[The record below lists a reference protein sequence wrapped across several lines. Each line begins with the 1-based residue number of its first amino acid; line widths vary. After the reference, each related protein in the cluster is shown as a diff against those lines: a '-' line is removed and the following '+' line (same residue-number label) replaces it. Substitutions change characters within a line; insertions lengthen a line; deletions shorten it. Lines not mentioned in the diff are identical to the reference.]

1 MDRINV
7 GLIGFGTI
15 GTGVARVLKENGRVI
30 SDRLGAEVVLKRV
43 ADTDI
48 TRDRGVA
55 LEEGVLTTDAAQ
67 VIGDPEIS
75 IVIELVGGTGVAK
88 DFVLGAMEKGK
99 HVVTAN
105 KALLS
110 THGEEIFT
118 TAARKGL
125 DIGFEASVG
134 GGIPIIK
141 ALKEGFVANRVESI
155 YGIINGT
162 ANYILSKMT
171 DEGGKFEDVLK
182 LAQDKGYAEAD
193 PTYDIEGVDTA
204 HKLAILINLAY
215 GTYLPL
221 DKIYTEGITS
231 IDPIDIKF
239 AKEFGWRIKLLAI
252 AKAADGLVEARV
264 HPTMIPENHPLAA
277 VDGAYNAVFLK
288 GDAVGSVMLYGMGA
302 GMMPTASAVV
312 ADVVDICRN
321 LKKGISMRVPPLS
334 YCRDKVKDIGIK
346 DMGGVELP
354 YYIRFQAMD
363 SPGVLS
369 RISGLLGSH
378 NISISSVIQK
388 GRKVGAAVPVV
399 IVTHRAAER
408 EMRGAIKEIEALDV
422 ITDRVTYIRIEE
434 NIGATT
440 E

>member
-1 MDRINV
+1 MDKINV

-15 GTGVARVLKENGRVI
+15 GTGVVRVLTENAGVI
-30 SDRLGAEVVLKRV
+30 TERLGSEVVLKRV

-48 TRDRGVA
+48 KRGRAVA
-55 LEEGVLTTDAAQ
+55 LDKGVLTADAAE
-67 VIGDPEIS
+67 IINDPEIS

-88 DFVLGAMEKGK
+88 DFLLGAMDKGK

-118 TAARKGL
+118 KAGEKGV
-125 DIGFEASVG
+125 DIGFEASVA

-141 ALKEGFVANRVESI
+141 ALREGLVANRVESM

-171 DEGGKFEDVLK
+171 NDGGGFDEVMK
-182 LAQDKGYAEAD
+182 LAQAKGYAEAD
-193 PTYDIEGVDTA
+193 PTYDIEGIDTA

-221 DKIYTEGITS
+221 DKIYTEGITA
-231 IDPIDIKF
+231 IDPVDIKF
-239 AKEFGWRIKLLAI
+239 AREFGWRIKLLAI
-252 AKAADGLVEARV
+252 AKAAGGRVEARV

-321 LKKGISMRVPPLS
+321 LKKGVSRRVSPLS
-334 YCRDKVKDIGIK
+334 YCDNNIREIELKDT
-346 DMGGVELP
+346 DDVELP
-354 YYIRFQAMD
+354 YYIRFNAMD

-369 RISGLLGSH
+369 RISGFLGAH

-388 GRKVGAAVPVV
+388 GRKEGGAVPVV
-399 IVTHRAAER
+399 IVTHNAVER
-408 EMRGAIKEIEALDV
+408 EMRAAIKEIEELDV
-422 ITDRVTYIRIEE
+422 IKDRVTYIRIEE
-434 NIGATT
+434 NIGAV

>member
-1 MDRINV
+1 MDKINV

-15 GTGVARVLKENGRVI
+15 GTGVVRVLGENAGVI
-30 SDRLGAEVVLKRV
+30 SERLGSEVVLKRV

-55 LEEGVLTTDAAQ
+55 LDKGVLTSDAAE
-67 VIGDPEIS
+67 IINDPEIS
-75 IVIELVGGTGVAK
+75 IVIELVGGTGAAR
-88 DFVLGAMEKGK
+88 DFLLAAMDRGK

-110 THGEEIFT
+110 THGREIFT
-118 TAARKGL
+118 KAGEKGV

-134 GGIPIIK
+134 GGIPVIK
-141 ALKEGFVANRVESI
+141 ALREGLVANRVESI

-162 ANYILSKMT
+162 ANYILSRMT
-171 DEGGKFEDVLK
+171 NAGGGFDEVLK
-182 LAQDKGYAEAD
+182 LAQAKGYAEAD
-193 PTYDIEGVDTA
+193 PAYDIEGTDTA

-215 GTYLPL
+215 GTYLPFN
-221 DKIYTEGITS
+221 KIYTEGITA

-252 AKAADGLVEARV
+252 AKAAAGKVEARV

-321 LKKGISMRVPPLS
+321 LKKGVSRRVSPLS
-334 YCRDKVKDIGIK
+334 YCDDNIREIVLKDVDDI
-346 DMGGVELP
+346 ELP
-354 YYIRFQAMD
+354 YYLRFSAMD
-363 SPGVLS
+363 RPSVLS
-369 RISGLLGSH
+369 KISGLLGSH

-388 GRKVGAAVPVV
+388 GRKEGGAVPVV
-399 IVTHRAAER
+399 IVTHNAVER
-408 EMRGAIKEIEALDV
+408 EMRAAIKEIEELDV
-422 ITDRVTYIRIEE
+422 IRDRVTYIRIEE
-434 NIGATT
+434 NIGAV